1 MSTFTIETISAT
13 EVCPGDTVLA
23 GGVPEKITRV
33 AEIDATANNL
43 LMMGKST
50 RVRLYSKKD
59 LIAEVPLSTT
69 VCRLVEDVVC
79 VPEGDIKTVVE
90 ERAPVVPVEEGL
102 LLNLNKALLDPDD
115 DQQGLERAAEELVD
129 SVSEEL
135 GLVDEASTVEVPR
148 AIISMLRDNYY
159 RAQHDSDYP
168 TDSLLCA
175 VAVVLGMVKE
185 KAEKTQ
191 EAGEA

>member
-13 EVCPGDTVLA
+13 EVRPGDTVLA
-23 GGVPEKITRV
+23 GGVPEKITRI

-50 RVRLYSKKD
+50 RIRLYSRKD

-69 VCRLVEDVVC
+69 VCRLVEDVASVQ
-79 VPEGDIKTVVE
+79 EDDIETMIEKRE
-90 ERAPVVPVEEGL
+90 PVVPVHEEA
-102 LLNLNKALLDPDD
+102 LLNLNKALLDPAEDD
-115 DQQGLERAAEELVD
+115 DLEQAADRLLD

-135 GLVDEASTVEVPR
+135 GLIDEDDTVEVPR
-148 AIISMLRDNYY
+148 AVISMLRDNYY

-168 TDSLLCA
+168 TGSLLCA
-175 VAVVLGMVKE
+175 VAVVLN
-185 KAEKTQ
+185 A
-191 EAGEA
+191 AGERTGEA

>member
-1 MSTFTIETISAT
+1 MPTFTIETISVT

-23 GGVPEKITRV
+23 GGVPEKITRI
-33 AEIDATANNL
+33 AEIDATANNV

-69 VCRLVEDVVC
+69 VCRVVEDVVC

-115 DQQGLERAAEELVD
+115 DHQGLERAAEELVD

-168 TDSLLCA
+168 TGSLLCA

-185 KAEKTQ
+185 KAEKTE

>member
-1 MSTFTIETISAT
+1 MPTFTIETISVT
-13 EVCPGDTVLA
+13 EVSPGDTVLA

-50 RVRLYSKKD
+50 RIRLYSKKD

-69 VCRLVEDVVC
+69 VCRVVEDVASVQ
-79 VPEGDIKTVVE
+79 EDDIETMIE
-90 ERAPVVPVEEGL
+90 EREPVVPVHEEV
-102 LLNLNKALLDPDD
+102 LLNLNKTLLDPDD
-115 DQQGLERAAEELVD
+115 DHQGLERAAEELVD

-135 GLVDEASTVEVPR
+135 GLIDEASTVEVPR
-148 AIISMLRDNYY
+148 AAISMLRDNYY

-168 TDSLLCA
+168 TGSLLCA

-185 KAEKTQ
+185 KAEKTE

>member
-1 MSTFTIETISAT
+1 MPTFTVETISVT

-50 RVRLYSKKD
+50 RIRLYSRKD

-79 VPEGDIKTVVE
+79 VPGGRHRVPPR
-90 ERAPVVPVEEGL
+90 RAPQDHGQKSGARASTGGRRLGVSPRRRRRGQG
-102 LLNLNKALLDPDD
+102 
-115 DQQGLERAAEELVD
+115 QQG
-129 SVSEEL
+129 
-135 GLVDEASTVEVPR
+135 
-148 AIISMLRDNYY
+148 
-159 RAQHDSDYP
+159 
-168 TDSLLCA
+168 
-175 VAVVLGMVKE
+175 
-185 KAEKTQ
+185 
-191 EAGEA
+191 

>member
-13 EVCPGDTVLA
+13 EVRPGDTVLA
-23 GGVPEKITRV
+23 GGVPEKITRI

-50 RVRLYSKKD
+50 RIRLYSRKD

-69 VCRLVEDVVC
+69 VCRLVEDVASVQ
-79 VPEGDIKTVVE
+79 EADIETMIE
-90 ERAPVVPVEEGL
+90 EREPVVPVHEEV

-115 DQQGLERAAEELVD
+115 DHQGLERAAEELVD

-135 GLVDEASTVEVPR
+135 GLIDEASTVEVPR
-148 AIISMLRDNYY
+148 AVISMLRDNYY

-185 KAEKTQ
+185 KAEKTE

>member
-23 GGVPEKITRV
+23 GGVPEKITRI
-33 AEIDATANNL
+33 AEIDATANNV

>member
-1 MSTFTIETISAT
+1 M
-13 EVCPGDTVLA
+13 
-23 GGVPEKITRV
+23 
-33 AEIDATANNL
+33 
-43 LMMGKST
+43 
-50 RVRLYSKKD
+50 
-59 LIAEVPLSTT
+59 
-69 VCRLVEDVVC
+69 
-79 VPEGDIKTVVE
+79 
-90 ERAPVVPVEEGL
+90 
-102 LLNLNKALLDPDD
+102 
-115 DQQGLERAAEELVD
+115 D

-148 AIISMLRDNYY
+148 AVISMLRDNYY

-185 KAEKTQ
+185 KAEKTE

>member
-1 MSTFTIETISAT
+1 MPTFTIETISAT
-13 EVCPGDTVLA
+13 EVRPGDTVLA
-23 GGVPEKITRV
+23 GGVPEKITRI
-33 AEIDATANNL
+33 AEIDATANNV

-69 VCRLVEDVVC
+69 VCRLIEDVVC

-168 TDSLLCA
+168 TGSLLCA

-185 KAEKTQ
+185 KAEKTE

>member
-1 MSTFTIETISAT
+1 MPTFTIETISVT

-23 GGVPEKITRV
+23 GGIPEKITRV

-69 VCRLVEDVVC
+69 VCRLVEDVASVQ
-79 VPEGDIKTVVE
+79 EDDIKAVVE

-102 LLNLNKALLDPDD
+102 LLNLNKALLDPAEDD
-115 DQQGLERAAEELVD
+115 DLEQAAGRLLD

-135 GLVDEASTVEVPR
+135 GLIDEDDTVEVPR
-148 AIISMLRDNYY
+148 AVISMLRDNYY

-168 TDSLLCA
+168 TGSLLCA

-185 KAEKTQ
+185 KAEKTE

>member
-1 MSTFTIETISAT
+1 MPTFTVETISVT

-33 AEIDATANNL
+33 AEIDATANNV

-168 TDSLLCA
+168 TGSLLCA

-185 KAEKTQ
+185 KAEKTE

>member
-1 MSTFTIETISAT
+1 MPTFTIETISVT

-23 GGVPEKITRV
+23 GGVPEKITRI
-33 AEIDATANNL
+33 AEIDATANNV

-69 VCRLVEDVVC
+69 VCRVVEDVVC

-115 DQQGLERAAEELVD
+115 DHQGLERAAEELVD

-185 KAEKTQ
+185 KAEKTE

>member
-1 MSTFTIETISAT
+1 MSTFTVETISAA
-13 EVCPGDTVLA
+13 EVRPGDTVLA
-23 GGVPEKITRV
+23 GGVPEKITR
-33 AEIDATANNL
+33 IDTAANNL

-50 RVRLYSKKD
+50 RLRLYSRKD

-69 VCRLVEDVVC
+69 VCRLVEDVASVQ
-79 VPEGDIKTVVE
+79 EDDIETMIE
-90 ERAPVVPVEEGL
+90 EREPVVPVHEEV
-102 LLNLNKALLDPDD
+102 LLNLNKALLDPAEDD
-115 DQQGLERAAEELVD
+115 DLEQAAGRLLD

-135 GLVDEASTVEVPR
+135 GLIDEDDTVEVPR
-148 AIISMLRDNYY
+148 AVISMLRDNYY

-168 TDSLLCA
+168 TGSLLCA

-185 KAEKTQ
+185 KAEKTE

>member
-13 EVCPGDTVLA
+13 EVRPGDTVLA
-23 GGVPEKITRV
+23 GGVPEKITRI

-50 RVRLYSKKD
+50 RIRLYSRKD

-69 VCRLVEDVVC
+69 VCRLVEDVASVQ
-79 VPEGDIKTVVE
+79 EDDIETMIEKRE
-90 ERAPVVPVEEGL
+90 PVVPVHEEV
-102 LLNLNKALLDPDD
+102 LLNLNKALLDPAEDD
-115 DQQGLERAAEELVD
+115 DLEQAADRLLD

-135 GLVDEASTVEVPR
+135 GLIDEDDTVEVPR
-148 AIISMLRDNYY
+148 AVISMLRDNYY

-185 KAEKTQ
+185 KAEKTE

>member
-1 MSTFTIETISAT
+1 MPTFTIETISVT

-23 GGVPEKITRV
+23 GGVPEKITRI
-33 AEIDATANNL
+33 AEIDATANNV

-102 LLNLNKALLDPDD
+102 LLNLNKALLDSDD

-168 TDSLLCA
+168 TGSLLCA

-185 KAEKTQ
+185 KAEKTE

>member
-1 MSTFTIETISAT
+1 MPTFTVETISVT
-13 EVCPGDTVLA
+13 EVYPGDTVLA

-69 VCRLVEDVVC
+69 VCRVVEDVASVQ
-79 VPEGDIKTVVE
+79 EEDIETMIE
-90 ERAPVVPVEEGL
+90 EREPVVPVREEV

-115 DQQGLERAAEELVD
+115 DHQGLEHAAEELVD

-148 AIISMLRDNYY
+148 AVISMLRDNYY

-185 KAEKTQ
+185 KAEKTE

>member
-1 MSTFTIETISAT
+1 MPTFTIETISVT
-13 EVCPGDTVLA
+13 EICPGDTVLA
-23 GGVPEKITRV
+23 GGVPEKITRI
-33 AEIDATANNL
+33 AEIDATANNV

-102 LLNLNKALLDPDD
+102 LLNLSEELLDPDGD
-115 DQQGLERAAEELVD
+115 HQGLEQAAEKLVD
-129 SVSEEL
+129 SVSEKL
-135 GLVDEASTVEVPR
+135 GLRDKDDTVEVPR
-148 AIISMLRDNYY
+148 AAISMLRYNYC
-159 RAQHDSDYP
+159 RAQQDSDYP
-168 TDSLLCA
+168 DAPLLCA
-175 VAVVLGMVKE
+175 IAVVLNAARE
-185 KAEKTQ
+185 RT
-191 EAGEA
+191 GEA

>member
-1 MSTFTIETISAT
+1 MTSWPDAALIEIKRGTFEGKKLDGAISA
-13 EVCPGDTVLA
+13 
-23 GGVPEKITRV
+23 K
-33 AEIDATANNL
+33 
-43 LMMGKST
+43 
-50 RVRLYSKKD
+50 RLYEYVVLNGD
-59 LIAEVPLSTT
+59 CAGEWLNETT
-69 VCRLVEDVVC
+69 V
-79 VPEGDIKTVVE
+79 E
-90 ERAPVVPVEEGL
+90 EWEPLVPVREGL

-115 DQQGLERAAEELVD
+115 DHQGLEHAAEELVD

-148 AIISMLRDNYY
+148 AVISMLRDNYY

-185 KAEKTQ
+185 KAEKTE

>member
-1 MSTFTIETISAT
+1 MSTFTVETISAA
-13 EVCPGDTVLA
+13 EVRPGDTVLA
-23 GGVPEKITRV
+23 GGVPEKITR
-33 AEIDATANNL
+33 IDTAANNL

-50 RVRLYSKKD
+50 RLRLYSRKD

-69 VCRLVEDVVC
+69 VCRVVEDVASVQ
-79 VPEGDIKTVVE
+79 EDDIETMIE
-90 ERAPVVPVEEGL
+90 ERETVVPVHEEV

-115 DQQGLERAAEELVD
+115 NHQGLERAAEELVD

-135 GLVDEASTVEVPR
+135 GLIDEASTVEVPR
-148 AIISMLRDNYY
+148 AVISMLRDNYY

-168 TDSLLCA
+168 TGSLLCA

-185 KAEKTQ
+185 KAEKTE